1 MKKTVILLLTLIVF
15 PFFGLA
21 QNIENIDFI
30 SPLHNEVSAIKKD
43 GKWAFINQKGDLIID
58 YRTDFVV
65 EQNEDGTYPVFYNDR
80 CKIVEVKAGI
90 SYFGFINKS
99 GETVIDPQ
107 FLNTTNFKEGIAI
120 ALKVNK
126 HIIGENT
133 ALGKEMVN
141 YRYFEVLINTDGKDM
156 YYLTQDGVNVVLDKD
171 FLIGVPIIMSKYI
184 AKDLYAVKQ
193 KDNTWTLVKVK
204 M

>member
-1 MKKTVILLLTLIVF
+1 MKKTGILLLIFIVF
-15 PFFGLA
+15 PLFGLA
-21 QNIENIDFI
+21 QSVENVDFI
-30 SPLHNEVSAIKKD
+30 SPIHNDVSAIKKD
-43 GKWAFINQKGDLIID
+43 GKWAFMNKNGDLIID
-58 YRTDFVV
+58 YRTDLVV
-65 EQNEDGTYPVFYNDR
+65 EQNEDGAYPIFYNDR

-99 GETVIDPQ
+99 GEAIIEPQ

-120 ALKVNK
+120 ALKVDK
-126 HIIGENT
+126 KVIGENT

-141 YRYFEVLINTDGKDM
+141 YRYFEVLINTEGEAL
-156 YYLTQDGVNVVLDKD
+156 YYLTLDGVNVVLDKD
-171 FLIGVPIIMSKYI
+171 FLTGVPHIMSKYI

-193 KDNTWTLVKVK
+193 KDNTWSLVKVK